1 MKRISKRPKSLMDNL
16 KELDI
21 HEQGYSQESID
32 KLTEAFSNRK
42 IEINN
47 GHNI

>member
-1 MKRISKRPKSLMDNL
+1 MDNL

-32 KLTEAFSNRK
+32 KLNEAFSGRK
-42 IEINN
+42 IDIYN
-47 GHNI
+47 GPI

>member
-1 MKRISKRPKSLMDNL
+1 MDNL

-32 KLTEAFSNRK
+32 KLNEAFSDRK
-42 IEINN
+42 IEIDN
-47 GHNI
+47 GPV